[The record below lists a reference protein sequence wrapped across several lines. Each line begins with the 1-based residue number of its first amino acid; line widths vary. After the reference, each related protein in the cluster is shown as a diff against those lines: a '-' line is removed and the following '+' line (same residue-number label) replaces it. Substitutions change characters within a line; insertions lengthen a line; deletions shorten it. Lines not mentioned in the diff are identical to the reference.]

1 MRRLNARE
9 VIRIVGL
16 GVVVPVA
23 IARLLILTLG
33 YEGVGDGNETLIP
46 PNGVFRLLRVG
57 DTWTYEATL
66 TITSLTTGEQYSAT
80 GTARVEIEPTGTQGV
95 WLEKLT
101 LSVELPDR
109 TTMTKVE
116 GFALSQDS
124 NGTIY
129 LVGIFT
135 PSGIERFQSPI
146 VVYQSPMEVGQVVRT
161 SEIPGIARS
170 YRVEALEK
178 VSVPA
183 GTWVAF
189 KVVGSAQFRD
199 AFGQPISSTQITEWI
214 VPSLGRYIK
223 RQVTKI
229 DHKNGN
235 LEATTYSLKTYRLN
249 P

>member
-1 MRRLNARE
+1 
-9 VIRIVGL
+9 
-16 GVVVPVA
+16 
-23 IARLLILTLG
+23 
-33 YEGVGDGNETLIP
+33 
-46 PNGVFRLLRVG
+46 
-57 DTWTYEATL
+57 
-66 TITSLTTGEQYSAT
+66 
-80 GTARVEIEPTGTQGV
+80 
-95 WLEKLT
+95 
-101 LSVELPDR
+101 
-109 TTMTKVE
+109 
-116 GFALSQDS
+116 
-124 NGTIY
+124 
-129 LVGIFT
+129 
-135 PSGIERFQSPI
+135 
-146 VVYQSPMEVGQVVRT
+146 VVRT

-189 KVVGSAQFRD
+189 KVVGNAQLRD